1 MRHTLLPALLAS
13 SWTLTATA
21 QTSLVVPDNFPDIGS
36 AIAAASPGA
45 VIHVKSRPLPYPPFV
60 IDKPITIVGSGVDQ
74 GAPMVSVTVGIGID
88 VQLAP
93 GERASITRIDCMS
106 ASGATLTRALVVN
119 GGHLTLEDCRF
130 FGGHDPVGGAGLAVV
145 EAIGA
150 DLVAVFS
157 RFEGGTRATALRAT
171 TSRVS
176 VVSTR
181 CFGANPDSPGIDAI
195 DSTVHGNDAW
205 LLGGESFVGTPGGP
219 ALRVAGASSVW
230 FCDSQMRGGM
240 GTPAGSAIVN
250 TSATAV
256 EIDNNALTS
265 GLSLGGATPP
275 PVIVGPSL
283 ANPNLV
289 ALRWSEQLYR
299 RGTMRMGQ
307 PWWIYLRG
315 TPSSSMVLGFSFG
328 PTGSAPVLTRQPALL
343 HNDLLLLL
351 PLASDAAG
359 NASFAGGTLP
369 NSASLFGAG
378 LWAQAATLGSFPVE
392 ASPPSG
398 VVVRPY

>member
-1 MRHTLLPALLAS
+1 MRQLAATVLPFAFA
-13 SWTLTATA
+13 ATA
-21 QTSLVVPDNFPDIGS
+21 AAQAALVVPDNFPDIGS

-45 VIHVKSRPLPYPPFV
+45 VIHVKDRPLPYPPFV
-60 IDKPITIVGSGVDQ
+60 IDKPITIVGSGVDND
-74 GAPMVSVTVGIGID
+74 APMVSVAAGIGID

-93 GERASITRIDCMS
+93 GERASITRIDCM
-106 ASGATLTRALVVN
+106 AAAGATLTRALVVT

-130 FGGHDPVGGAGLAVV
+130 LGGHDPIGGAGLAVV

-157 RFEGGTRATALRAT
+157 RFEGGTRATALRAIA
-171 TSRVS
+171 SRVA

-181 CFGANPDSPGIDAI
+181 CFGANPDSPGIDVI

-205 LLGGESFVGTPGGP
+205 LLGGESFVAAPGGP
-219 ALRVAGASSVW
+219 GLRVAGASSVW
-230 FCDSQMRGGM
+230 FCDSQIRGGM
-240 GTPAGSAIVN
+240 GTPGASAIVN

-256 EIDNNALTS
+256 ELDNNTLTAGS
-265 GLSLGGATPP
+265 TFGGATPP
-275 PVIVGPSL
+275 PVVAGPSL
-283 ANPNLV
+283 VNPNLV
-289 ALRWSEQLYR
+289 ALRWSEPLYR
-299 RGTMRMGQ
+299 RGTLRPGQ
-307 PWWIYLRG
+307 PWSIHLRG

-328 PTGSAPVLTRQPALL
+328 PIGSAPVLTRQPALL
-343 HNDLLLLL
+343 HNDLVLLL

-378 LWAQAATLGSFPVE
+378 LWAQAATLGAFPVE